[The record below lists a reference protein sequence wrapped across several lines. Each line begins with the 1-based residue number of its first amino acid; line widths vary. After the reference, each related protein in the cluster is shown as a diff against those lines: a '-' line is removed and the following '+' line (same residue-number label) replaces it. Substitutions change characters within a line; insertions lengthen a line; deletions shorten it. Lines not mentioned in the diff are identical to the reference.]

1 MLTQIQDARP
11 KVLIT
16 GVTGFLGN
24 HVCKLFL
31 EDGTYKVR
39 GSTTNPNNKA
49 KRDGIRQACGDYFF
63 EKELELVKADLIDAI
78 SVDRAVEGCQYVVHV
93 ASPVPAQMPKK

>member
-1 MLTQIQDARP
+1 MEPGGVANIKE

-39 GSTTNPNNKA
+39 GSTTNPQNN
-49 KRDGIRQACGDYFF
+49 
-63 EKELELVKADLIDAI
+63 
-78 SVDRAVEGCQYVVHV
+78 
-93 ASPVPAQMPKK
+93 

>member
-1 MLTQIQDARP
+1 METGGGKE

-16 GVTGFLGN
+16 GVTGYLGN

-39 GSTTNPNNKA
+39 GSTTNPQNKS
-49 KRDGIRQACGDYFF
+49 KTDGLRQACGDYLFD
-63 EKELELVKADLIDAI
+63 KELELVKANLTD
-78 SVDRAVEGCQYVVHV
+78 
-93 ASPVPAQMPKK
+93 P

>member
-1 MLTQIQDARP
+1 MLLEKINNNKMELSFSEQENLSSQVLTQDNMRP

-49 KRDGIRQACGDYFF
+49 KREGIRQACGDYLF
-63 EKELELVKADLIDAI
+63 EKELELVKADLIDA
-78 SVDRAVEGCQYVVHV
+78 
-93 ASPVPAQMPKK
+93 

>member
-1 MLTQIQDARP
+1 METGGGKE

-16 GVTGFLGN
+16 GVTGYLGN

-39 GSTTNPNNKA
+39 GSTTNP
-49 KRDGIRQACGDYFF
+49 
-63 EKELELVKADLIDAI
+63 
-78 SVDRAVEGCQYVVHV
+78 
-93 ASPVPAQMPKK
+93 

>member
-1 MLTQIQDARP
+1 MEAGGANTKE

-16 GVTGFLGN
+16 GVTGYLGN

-39 GSTTNPNNKA
+39 GSTTNP
-49 KRDGIRQACGDYFF
+49 
-63 EKELELVKADLIDAI
+63 
-78 SVDRAVEGCQYVVHV
+78 
-93 ASPVPAQMPKK
+93 